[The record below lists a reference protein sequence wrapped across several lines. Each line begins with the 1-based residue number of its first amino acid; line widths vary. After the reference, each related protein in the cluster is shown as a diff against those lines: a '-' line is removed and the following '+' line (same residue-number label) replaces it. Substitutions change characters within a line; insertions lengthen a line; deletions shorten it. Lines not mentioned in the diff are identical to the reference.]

1 MTQRFKMIAS
11 AYLFL
16 VNDGKI
22 LLSRRFHTG
31 YEDGNYSVPAGHVE
45 DGETLIE
52 CLIREAKEEIGI
64 EIEKKDVSLVHVMH
78 RKEMDIRVDFFFT
91 IKNWIGTPINC
102 EPQKCDELA
111 WFSLGLL
118 PTNTV
123 LYIALAIESWQRGE
137 VYTERGF

>member
-78 RKEMDIRVDFFFT
+78 RKEMDIRVDF
-91 IKNWIGTPINC
+91 
-102 EPQKCDELA
+102 
-111 WFSLGLL
+111 SL
-118 PTNTV
+118 
-123 LYIALAIESWQRGE
+123 Q
-137 VYTERGF
+137 

>member
-1 MTQRFKMIAS
+1 M
-11 AYLFL
+11 
-16 VNDGKI
+16 
-22 LLSRRFHTG
+22 
-31 YEDGNYSVPAGHVE
+31 E